1 MYLSLMDWKAH
12 ITVQETTNPD
22 WNIWK
27 INIIHDLKDE
37 HIDDWYWMG
46 NLCLKNQSSLGVYGG
61 DSGELSESLF
71 ADSNGLNWSGWLPAD
86 IDTFALELSL
96 ICHFEEL
103 DKPRYLQS
111 SITGDG
117 TFTLIEVDQLE
128 LSSLQF
134 PKPFSTTGKYQD
146 RQIKFDTDGYDVTVL
161 VGKGVLLRSE
171 DNQWYFSD
179 ESVTKQPIHKPLPFL
194 SEGYLVTPTLA
205 IFKGSM
211 LDDSQLFLQKK
222 LFLINCETWDILY
235 SCDVN
240 ESIHD
245 WQTTVANGSIVSFR
259 SGFDTQRVV
268 QWSLTDAPHHDFDVS
283 SSRDYTVSLL
293 SNKVF
298 LCSAEGVTPLLLD
311 QIGTLIT
318 LHDDSR
324 YWYPNKDASCFVRLK
339 SLVVHEELSCCELQW
354 IDLKNKLKKT
364 ILIPSNGFS
373 GDLIFIDETHV
384 LSVSRRLI
392 FVNLITEKA
401 VNYGSF
407 DFSTTLRYITNRNST
422 IETYFSKYDDF
433 FCRSMEFELD

>member
-1 MYLSLMDWKAH
+1 MDWKAH

-22 WNIWK
+22 WKNWK

-46 NLCLKNQSSLGVYGG
+46 NLCLKNQSSSGVSGG

-71 ADSNGLNWSGWLPAD
+71 ADSFGLNWSGWLPLD
-86 IDTFALELSL
+86 IDTSALELSL

-103 DKPRYLQS
+103 EKTCYLQCP
-111 SITGDG
+111 ITGDG
-117 TFTLIEVDQLE
+117 TFTLVEVDQSQF
-128 LSSLQF
+128 SSLQF
-134 PKPFSTTGKYQD
+134 PEPFNTVGKHHD
-146 RQIKFDTDGYDVTVL
+146 RQIKFDTDGYEVAVL

-179 ESVTKQPIHKPLPFL
+179 ESVTKQPIHKPLPSL
-194 SEGYLVTPTLA
+194 SEGYLLNSSLA
-205 IFKGSM
+205 IFSGSM
-211 LDDSQLFLQKK
+211 LDDNQLFLQKK
-222 LFLINCETWDILY
+222 LFLIDCETWDILY
-235 SCDVN
+235 SCEVN
-240 ESIHD
+240 DSLHD
-245 WQTTVANGSIVSFR
+245 WQTTVANEHILSFR
-259 SGFDTQRVV
+259 SEYDTQRVV
-268 QWSLTDAPHHDFDVS
+268 QWSLPDAPHKDFDVS
-283 SSRDYTVSLL
+283 SIYGYTVSLPD
-293 SNKVF
+293 NTVF
-298 LCSAEGVTPLLLD
+298 LCSEEGVTPLHLD
-311 QIGTLIT
+311 QESSLIR

-324 YWYPNKDASCFVRLK
+324 YWYPTKDASCFVRLK